1 MAENQSTVLHV
12 IPALNIG
19 GAEQALV
26 SLVTAKRAQ
35 PFSQIVVTLLSGGAL
50 TDTIRNAG
58 IKVLESSADS
68 PITFPFSV
76 LGMSRLIR
84 KYRPVAIQSWLYY
97 ADLAAYWAL
106 KLSGRRAATRL
117 YWGVR
122 SSDMD
127 ARRYRPELAWAI
139 KACARRAAAP
149 DAVIANSYAGR
160 EYHRRL
166 GYAPRA
172 FPVIPNGID
181 TERFKP
187 NPAAR
192 ALSRSQLGVPDD
204 TPLVMH
210 VARVDPMK
218 DHASLIAV
226 ASALPEV
233 QFVMAGTGTE
243 TLRGP
248 PNLRALGEQRFLSA
262 LYPAADLAISTSAF
276 GEGFPNVVAEA
287 MACGLPVVATDVGDS
302 RRIVGDTGAI
312 VSPRDVPAM
321 INAVREFLHEPRT
334 QRESRGQAAR
344 TRIAEHY
351 SLGRT
356 VAAFDALHLHGTLP
370 PDDRP

>member
-1 MAENQSTVLHV
+1 
-12 IPALNIG
+12 
-19 GAEQALV
+19 
-26 SLVTAKRAQ
+26 
-35 PFSQIVVTLLSGGAL
+35 
-50 TDTIRNAG
+50 
-58 IKVLESSADS
+58 
-68 PITFPFSV
+68 
-76 LGMSRLIR
+76 
-84 KYRPVAIQSWLYY
+84 
-97 ADLAAYWAL
+97 
-106 KLSGRRAATRL
+106 
-117 YWGVR
+117 
-122 SSDMD
+122 
-127 ARRYRPELAWAI
+127 
-139 KACARRAAAP
+139 
-149 DAVIANSYAGR
+149 
-160 EYHRRL
+160 
-166 GYAPRA
+166 
-172 FPVIPNGID
+172 
-181 TERFKP
+181 
-187 NPAAR
+187 
-192 ALSRSQLGVPDD
+192 
-204 TPLVMH
+204 
-210 VARVDPMK
+210 MK